1 MELRQSRALSTRHIL
16 PNSSQNGRLKFFG
29 SPAIPKSGG
38 LVYDK
43 SISVAQS
50 IFMQLKDFKNQFL
63 EYLEIEKGKA
73 GKTIENYGHYL
84 DRFLEWSRVTDPKN
98 ITEETV
104 RGFRVYL
111 NRYEDKKGQKLKKI
125 TQNYYIIALRSF
137 LKYLAKKDIK
147 TLSAEKV
154 EAGKVSRKEVE
165 FLEAEEVER
174 ILEAASGNSFKILR
188 DRAMLEL
195 LFSSGLRVSEL
206 ININRDKLDLKN
218 QEFTVRG
225 KGDKIRLVFVSD
237 SAKQALERYLDKRAD
252 IDPALFVRDVK
263 ALKKFETKKP
273 SFKIGESS
281 ALEKNQD
288 KTLRLTPRSV
298 QRMVKFYA
306 AKAGIIKDVH
316 PHTLRHSFATD
327 LLINGADIRSVQAM
341 LGHSSITTTQ
351 IYTHIT
357 NQQLKEVH
365 KAFHARRRKK

>member
-1 MELRQSRALSTRHIL
+1 M
-16 PNSSQNGRLKFFG
+16 
-29 SPAIPKSGG
+29 
-38 LVYDK
+38 
-43 SISVAQS
+43 
-50 IFMQLKDFKNQFL
+50 

-84 DRFLEWSRVTDPKN
+84 DRFLEWSRIYDPKD
-98 ITEETV
+98 ITEDVV

-147 TLSAEKV
+147 TLPAEKV

-174 ILEAASGNSFKILR
+174 ILQAAGGNSFKELR

-237 SAKQALERYLDKRAD
+237 GAKMALERYLDKRTD

-263 ALKKFETKKP
+263 ALKKFQPKAGQPMADENKK
-273 SFKIGESS
+273 E
-281 ALEKNQD
+281 

-298 QRMVKFYA
+298 QRMVKYYA

>member
-1 MELRQSRALSTRHIL
+1 MFYVPCSMNI
-16 PNSSQNGRLKFFG
+16 
-29 SPAIPKSGG
+29 
-38 LVYDK
+38 
-43 SISVAQS
+43 
-50 IFMQLKDFKNQFL
+50 KDLKNQFL

-84 DRFLEWSRVTDPKN
+84 DRFIEWSKISDPKD

-111 NRYEDKKGQKLKKI
+111 NRYEDKKGRNLKKI

-137 LKYLAKKDIK
+137 LKYLAKKDIR
-147 TLSAEKV
+147 TLQAEKV
-154 EAGKVSRKEVE
+154 EAGKVVRKEVE

-174 ILEAASGNSFKILR
+174 ILEAAGGNSFKALR

-237 SAKQALERYLDKRAD
+237 SAKRALEKYLDKRKD
-252 IDPALFVRDVK
+252 IDPALFVRDAK
-263 ALKKFETKKP
+263 ALRKFESSKP
-273 SFKIGESS
+273 GFKTGKSP
-281 ALEKNQD
+281 ALEKPEE
-288 KTLRLTPRSV
+288 KSLRLTPRSV
-298 QRMVKFYA
+298 QRMVKYYA

>member
-1 MELRQSRALSTRHIL
+1 MNI
-16 PNSSQNGRLKFFG
+16 
-29 SPAIPKSGG
+29 
-38 LVYDK
+38 
-43 SISVAQS
+43 
-50 IFMQLKDFKNQFL
+50 KDLKNQFL

-84 DRFLEWSRVTDPKN
+84 DRFIGWSKISDPKD

-104 RGFRVYL
+104 RSFRVYL
-111 NRYEDKKGQKLKKI
+111 NRYEDKKGRNLKKI

-147 TLSAEKV
+147 TLPAEKV
-154 EAGKVSRKEVE
+154 EVGKVVRKEVE

-174 ILEAASGNSFKILR
+174 ILEAVGGNSFKALR

-225 KGDKIRLVFVSD
+225 KGDKLRLVFVSD
-237 SAKQALERYLDKRAD
+237 SAKRALEKYLDKRTD
-252 IDPALFVRDVK
+252 VDPALFVRDVK

-273 SFKIGESS
+273 SFKAGESP
-281 ALEKNQD
+281 ALE

-298 QRMVKFYA
+298 QRMVKYYA
-306 AKAGIIKDVH
+306 AKAGIVKDVH

-365 KAFHARRRKK
+365 KAFHARRRRRR